1 MDGALRG
8 FSRRGG
14 GGGGGGKSQ
23 VLYTISGHKAA
34 VAAVPRAGSL
44 DFQVKP
50 RNFCDPQ
57 GQKVQKKKLCSRAM
71 LLLPLRQLM
80 LLGCG
85 DGQIKECV

>member
-23 VLYTISGHKAA
+23 VLCTTSGHKAA
-34 VAAVPRAGSL
+34 AIAMPRAGSL

-50 RNFCDPQ
+50 RNF
-57 GQKVQKKKLCSRAM
+57 
-71 LLLPLRQLM
+71 
-80 LLGCG
+80 
-85 DGQIKECV
+85 